1 VNEAEANLRRAA
13 KEHASEYAEI
23 LTEERARASTAAEAA
38 LSAFREAAVAVESA
52 TIRLEWTERFAEHR
66 PVKLAQSN
74 GYVIDQALQPLRRL
88 LTPTAEPEEE
98 EEEETVGVSGLI
110 GAGAGVGAPVATVD
124 PAAVSNPRG
133 VSNRG

>member
-66 PVKLAQSN
+66 RSSWRNPTVTSS
-74 GYVIDQALQPLRRL
+74 IRRC
-88 LTPTAEPEEE
+88 
-98 EEEETVGVSGLI
+98 SRC
-110 GAGAGVGAPVATVD
+110 VD
-124 PAAVSNPRG
+124 C
-133 VSNRG
+133 